1 MIRAVLC
8 ALLAAAC
15 AGTVP
20 DTRYY
25 QLAPPAAAAR
35 SGELVIVLEPLATE
49 AAYEDERI
57 VYRTGPF
64 RLDYYQYHRW
74 SATPGVM
81 IAGYL
86 EQALEGSGRVRAVVR
101 ELAAGAAAVL
111 GGRVIA
117 IEELDAEWRGR
128 IILELTLAD
137 ARSGAVVWSEQF
149 SETEPLRARTPED
162 LARAL
167 SAAMARIAA
176 RAIPDITRAAEACVV
191 RTPDKSDQPPD
202 KSRREAPDKSGRRTP
217 LAGY

>member
-1 MIRAVLC
+1 MIRAALC
-8 ALLAAAC
+8 ALLAVAC
-15 AGTVP
+15 GGTIP

-25 QLAPPAAAAR
+25 QLAPPPAAAR
-35 SGELVIVLEPLATE
+35 SGELVIVLEPLTTE

-57 VYRTGPF
+57 VYRTSPF

-74 SATPGVM
+74 SAAPGVM

-86 EQALEGSGRVRAVVR
+86 EQALESSGRVRAVIR
-101 ELAAGAAAVL
+101 ELATGAAAVL

-128 IILELTLAD
+128 IVLELTLTD

-149 SETEPLRARTPED
+149 SETERLSTRTPEG

-176 RAIPDITRAAEACVV
+176 RAIPDITRAAAECAV
-191 RTPDKSDQPPD
+191 RTPDKSDHPPD
-202 KSRREAPDKSGRRTP
+202 KRRRETPDKSGRRTP